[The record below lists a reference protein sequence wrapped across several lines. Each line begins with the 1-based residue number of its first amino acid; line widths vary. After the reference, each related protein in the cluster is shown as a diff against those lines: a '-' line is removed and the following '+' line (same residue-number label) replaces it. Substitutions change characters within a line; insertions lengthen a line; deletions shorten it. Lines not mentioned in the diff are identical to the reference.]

1 MTDSEL
7 RDLVLKNL
15 YELRQSGKRFLTANN
30 PPLVSV
36 LSLHETLRICSQL
49 DEDGLVQ
56 AKLHKNSSTGNREYV
71 SGTVEITARGVDIV
85 EGNESR
91 KVKFMQTNHISVNNS
106 SNVVVGDHNRV
117 TVNQH
122 IAELERIVDGLNGTP
137 EQKAEAKSLL
147 KRFAEHPLVAAVVSG
162 GVSLLGGE

>member
-1 MTDSEL
+1 MKDAEL

-15 YELRQSGKRFLTANN
+15 YELRQSGKQFLTPNN
-30 PPLVSV
+30 PPLVPA

-49 DEDGLVQ
+49 HEDGLVQ
-56 AKLHKNSSTGNREYV
+56 AKLHKNSSTGNREYDF
-71 SGTVEITARGVDIV
+71 GTVEITVQGADIV

-91 KVKFMQTNHISVNNS
+91 KVKLMQTNHISVNNS

-117 TVNQH
+117 TVTQR
-122 IAELERIVDGLNGTP
+122 ITELEHIVDRLNGTP
-137 EQKAEAKSLL
+137 EQKAEAKGLL

-162 GVSLLGGE
+162 GVSLLGGA